1 MAVKTKKTIGVIIV
15 AAGKASRM
23 QGQDKIL
30 AKLAGKPVLLHSI
43 KPFLSIENV
52 DRVVIVLNRSNHQI
66 AKELIAKAGLSNRVI
81 TCLGGKRRQDS
92 TLAGVKKLGKCDIVL
107 VHDGARPLITADIIE
122 LGLGAVKETGCAT
135 AAVPVKDTIKLVGRG
150 NIVEKTLDRDNLWH
164 IQTPQVFDYNL
175 LSQAFNFNDT
185 DVLDDTQLVEK
196 AGGRVKLYP
205 GAYDNI
211 KITTPEDLVIAG
223 TLLKQ
228 KKRK

>member
-1 MAVKTKKTIGVIIV
+1 MAIKLKKRSIGVVIV
-15 AAGKASRM
+15 AAGQASRM

-30 AKLAGKPVLLHSI
+30 ATLAGKTVLLHAI
-43 KPFLSIENV
+43 KPFLSIKNV
-52 DRVVIVLNRSNHQI
+52 DRIVIVLNRTNHQI
-66 AKELIAKAGLSNRVI
+66 AKRIIEKAGLSGRVI

-92 TLAGVKKLGKCDIVL
+92 TLAGVKKLGKCDIVV
-107 VHDGARPLITADIIE
+107 VHDGARPLITAEIIE
-122 LGLGAVKETGCAT
+122 RGLSAVKETGCAT
-135 AAVPVKDTIKLVGRG
+135 AAVPVKDTIKLVGSG

-164 IQTPQVFDYNL
+164 IQTPQVFEYHL
-175 LSQAFNFNDT
+175 LMQAFKHNDS

-223 TLLKQ
+223 TLLK
-228 KKRK
+228 

>member
-1 MAVKTKKTIGVIIV
+1 MAVKTKQTIGIVIV

-23 QGQDKIL
+23 QGQNKIL
-30 AKLAGKPVLLHSI
+30 APLAGKAVLLHALE
-43 KPFLSIENV
+43 PFLTIENV
-52 DRVVIVLNRSNHQI
+52 DRIVIVLNRTNHQI
-66 AKELIAKAGLSNRVI
+66 AKRIIEKAGLSGRVI

-92 TLAGVKKLGKCDIVL
+92 TLAGVKKLGKCNIVL
-107 VHDGARPLITADIIE
+107 VHDGARPLITTDIIE
-122 LGLGAVKETGCAT
+122 RGIAAVKETGCAT
-135 AAVPVKDTIKLVGRG
+135 AAVPVKDTVKLVGSG
-150 NIVEKTLDRDNLWH
+150 NIVEKTLDRNNLWH
-164 IQTPQVFDYNL
+164 IQTPQVFEYSL
-175 LSQAFNFNDT
+175 LMQAFEYNDT